1 MEFIMRFPHH
11 ILMTVCFG
19 SLTALISV
27 SGCAVANNAIRSDFA
42 DYNAIIQYTQ
52 SQQMLLNIVR
62 MHFCE
67 TPLFLQAGGLTAS
80 YESTV
85 GGNGGGSNGQQPG
98 MTFTYAFG
106 LTYQFST
113 KPVITYTPVDG
124 AAYVQQYMSEVSP
137 ETFLLLLR
145 SGWEIDKLASILFE
159 KITLE
164 SGEVLVNQ
172 PTATNYLKEKDFFR
186 SWRAAQIAGLLS
198 VSIGEKGSLVF
209 QDGKQ
214 TVHIASYQLRSIMMI
229 MSDLAQN
236 TDTPQEQSDLVEF
249 GDKNNEIRI
258 RATKARLDDSM
269 VSVEFA
275 GYQYSVSSSDIQ
287 SKNTLSLLMQLS
299 RIQAAPVAPSP
310 VLTIPVRS

>member
-1 MEFIMRFPHH
+1 MEFIMRFRQQ
-11 ILMTVCFG
+11 ILITACFG

-52 SQQMLLNIVR
+52 TQQMLLNIVR

-85 GGNGGGSNGQQPG
+85 AGNAGGSNAQQPG
-98 MTFTYAFG
+98 VTFTYAFG
-106 LTYQFST
+106 MNYQFST

-124 AAYVQQYMSEVSP
+124 AAYVHQYMSEVSP

-172 PTATNYLKEKDFFR
+172 PSATNYLKEKDFFQTL
-186 SWRAAQIAGLLS
+186 RAAQIAGSLS

-209 QDGKQ
+209 HDGKQ
-214 TVHIASYQLRSIMMI
+214 TAHIASYQLRSIMMI

-236 TDTPQEQSDLVEF
+236 TETPQEHSDLVEF

-258 RATKARLDDSM
+258 RATKAKLDDSM

-275 GYQYSVSSSDIQ
+275 GYQYSVSSSDIK

-299 RIQAAPVAPSP
+299 RIQAAPVGPSP